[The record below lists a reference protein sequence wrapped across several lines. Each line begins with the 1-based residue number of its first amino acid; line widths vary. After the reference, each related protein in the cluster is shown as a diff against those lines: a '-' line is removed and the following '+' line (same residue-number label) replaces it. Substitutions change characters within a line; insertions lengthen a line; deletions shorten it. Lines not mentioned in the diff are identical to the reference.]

1 MNRQLFYDQYKR
13 SYSFFT
19 NTPMAATGFPSE
31 SETKLLAK
39 LVKESD
45 IQFNPNVLDV
55 ISRPPLNVGKNGLRN
70 NLKRAKGLLEEA
82 GMVRN
87 KWTFAE

>member
-31 SETKLLAK
+31 SETKLLANLLK
-39 LVKESD
+39 SPIYSS
-45 IQFNPNVLDV
+45 IQRPWV
-55 ISRPPLNVGKNGLRN
+55 ISRPPLNVGKRI
-70 NLKRAKGLLEEA
+70 
-82 GMVRN
+82 
-87 KWTFAE
+87 T